1 MVTAEVA
8 EQADA
13 TVSNTVEHSAHV
25 GSIPT
30 FGTYIGKQLAGTAGI
45 IRSVEDLA
53 KFQGGEKG
61 IDRPAV
67 RFPSL
72 C

>member
-1 MVTAEVA
+1 MGAKREFGETSILGYTPAGSAEVA

-30 FGTYIGKQLAGTAGI
+30 FGT
-45 IRSVEDLA
+45 
-53 KFQGGEKG
+53 
-61 IDRPAV
+61 
-67 RFPSL
+67 
-72 C
+72 